1 MNKTPH
7 SFYTIRFTDCDL
19 FGHLNNGRY
28 IDYLL
33 NAREDHLKKEYNLDL
48 TDFYKQGLSWLV
60 AAHEISYIRP
70 AAYNERVSVMSAI
83 IKLEPG
89 SLLVEMLMMNEDH
102 THLKSLMW
110 TRFIHVNVK
119 SGKREKHTDTF
130 MDFARSIEMNEVD
143 LEKGYQYRLKE
154 IIENIKLGK
163 LPKP

>member
-33 NAREDHLKKEYNLDL
+33 NAREDHLKTEYSLDL
-48 TDFYKQGLSWLV
+48 TDFYKQGVSWLV

-70 AAYNERVSVMSAI
+70 AAYNERVSVMSAL

-89 SLLVEMLMMNEDH
+89 SLLVEMLMMDQNH
-102 THLKSLMW
+102 THIKSLMW

-119 SGKREKHTDTF
+119 TGKRESHTDTF
-130 MDFARSIEMNEVD
+130 MDFAKSIEVTDVD
-143 LEKGYQYRLKE
+143 LVKGYQHRLKE
-154 IIENIKLGK
+154 IIENIKECK
-163 LPKP
+163 VIQP

>member
-1 MNKTPH
+1 
-7 SFYTIRFTDCDL
+7 
-19 FGHLNNGRY
+19 
-28 IDYLL
+28 
-33 NAREDHLKKEYNLDL
+33 
-48 TDFYKQGLSWLV
+48 
-60 AAHEISYIRP
+60 
-70 AAYNERVSVMSAI
+70 MSAI

-130 MDFARSIEMNEVD
+130 MDFARSIEVNEVD

-154 IIENIKLGK
+154 IIENIKQGK
-163 LPKP
+163 IPKP

>member
-33 NAREDHLKKEYNLDL
+33 NAREDHLKTEYGLDL
-48 TDFYKQGLSWLV
+48 TDFYKQGVSWLV

-70 AAYNERVSVMSAI
+70 AAYNERVSVMSAL

-89 SLLVEMLMMNEDH
+89 SLLVEMLMMDEKH
-102 THLKSLMW
+102 THIKSLMW
-110 TRFIHVNVK
+110 TKFIHVNVK
-119 SGKREKHTDTF
+119 TGKRESHTDTF
-130 MDFARSIEMNEVD
+130 MDFARSIEVSDVD
-143 LEKGYQYRLKE
+143 LVKGYQYRLKE
-154 IIENIKLGK
+154 IIENIKQGK
-163 LPKP
+163 VPQP

>member
-19 FGHLNNGRY
+19 FGHLNNSRY

-33 NAREDHLKKEYNLDL
+33 NAREDHLKTEYSLDL
-48 TDFYKQGLSWLV
+48 TDFYKQGVGWLV

-70 AAYNERVSVMSAI
+70 AAYNERVSVMSAL

-89 SLLVEMLMMNEDH
+89 SLLVEMLMMDEKH
-102 THLKSLMW
+102 THIKSLMW

-119 SGKREKHTDTF
+119 TGKRENHTADF
-130 MDFARSIEMNEVD
+130 MDFASSIEVSDVD
-143 LEKGYQYRLKE
+143 LVKGYQYRLTE

-163 LPKP
+163 IPQP

>member
-33 NAREDHLKKEYNLDL
+33 NAREDHLKTAYNLDL
-48 TDFYKQGLSWLV
+48 TDFYKQGVSWLV

-70 AAYNERVSVMSAI
+70 AAYNEQVSVMSAI

-130 MDFARSIEMNEVD
+130 MDFARSIEVNEVD

-154 IIENIKLGK
+154 IIENIKQGK
-163 LPKP
+163 IPKP